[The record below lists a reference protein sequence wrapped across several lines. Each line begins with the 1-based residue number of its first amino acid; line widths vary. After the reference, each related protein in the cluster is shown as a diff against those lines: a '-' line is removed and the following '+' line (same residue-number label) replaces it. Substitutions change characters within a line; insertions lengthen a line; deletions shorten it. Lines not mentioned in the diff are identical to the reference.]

1 MSLVPIIL
9 CGGSGTRMWP
19 LSRSAYPKQYLAL
32 HGQQTLVQ
40 QTAARLD
47 GLANVAAP
55 IIITNNEQRFLVA
68 EQMLAAGIQPQAML
82 LEPVGRNTAPA
93 VAVAAWQALQ
103 HDANAVLLVLP
114 SDHVI
119 QHSQVFQ
126 ALVQQALPAAQ
137 AGQLVTFGIAPD
149 SPHTGYGY
157 IQRGQALAEVD
168 GLFAVAAFVEKPDLA
183 RAQAFVADGGYY
195 WNSGMFLFRAD
206 AYLRELQQL
215 QPAIYQYSQQ
225 AFEQAQRDLD
235 FVRLDATAFAV
246 CPSDSIDYAV
256 MEKTAKAAVVP
267 AAGLGW
273 SDIGSWSALADITP
287 QDANGNAV
295 QGDVLQHATS
305 GCYVRAESRLVAT
318 VGVQDL
324 VVVETADAVLVA
336 HKSQVQ
342 DVKKIVEQLAAAGRS
357 EAVFHQ
363 RVNRPWGWY
372 EGLAMG
378 ERFQVKR
385 IQVKPGSS
393 LSLQLHHHRAEHWVV
408 VKGTA
413 LITNGDSELL
423 LSENQ
428 STYIPLGTVH
438 RLVNPGRIPLEIVE
452 VQSGSYLGEDD
463 IVRLEDVYGRAPA

>member
-1 MSLVPIIL
+1 MTLVPVIL
-9 CGGSGTRMWP
+9 CGGNGTRMWP

-32 HGQQTLVQ
+32 HGEQTLVQ

-82 LEPVGRNTAPA
+82 LEPMGRNTAPA

-119 QHSQVFQ
+119 QQPQVFR

-149 SPHTGYGY
+149 TPHTGYGY
-157 IQRGQALAEVD
+157 IQRGQPLAGVD
-168 GLFAVAAFVEKPDLA
+168 GLFGVAAFVEKPDLA
-183 RAQAFVADGGYY
+183 RAQAFVADGSYY

-215 QPAIYQYSQQ
+215 QPAMHQYSQQ
-225 AFEQAQRDLD
+225 AFAQAQRDLD
-235 FVRLDATAFAV
+235 FVRLDATAFAA

-256 MEKTAKAAVVP
+256 MEKTASAAVVP

-273 SDIGSWSALADITP
+273 SDIGSWSALAEISA
-287 QDANGNAV
+287 QDPHGNAL

-305 GCYVRAESRLVAT
+305 SCYVRAESRLVAT

-336 HKSQVQ
+336 HKDQVQ

-372 EGLAMG
+372 EGLATG